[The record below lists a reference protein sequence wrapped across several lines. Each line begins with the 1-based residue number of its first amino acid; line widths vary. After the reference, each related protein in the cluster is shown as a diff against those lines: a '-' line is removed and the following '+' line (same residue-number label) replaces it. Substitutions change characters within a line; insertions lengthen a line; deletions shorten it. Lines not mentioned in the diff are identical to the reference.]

1 MTSPRRSVRRSVAWT
16 VPLATA
22 TVIGV
27 AVAVPMTA
35 AAGSP
40 NLDKTTP
47 EALLA
52 AVRTADVTQLSG
64 QVEETARL
72 GLPAL
77 PGPDDAA
84 SLSWQTLVTGTHS
97 AKVAVDGPQRQRLA
111 LLGTLAESDVVR
123 NGRNVWTYASST
135 REVTHALLP
144 ADMPDGAAA
153 TMQSPD
159 PAALMNAT
167 PVGAAQQLLAAVTP
181 TTGVALAENTRVAG
195 QDAYTLV
202 LSPKQVDSTIGRVV
216 IAVDA
221 TRYIPLRVQVFS
233 AGTPA
238 DAAFETG
245 FTSISYDRPDAGT
258 FDFSVPAGAT
268 VTAQDMTKGQGQ
280 QPDSSMPDAPAP
292 TVVGTGWTSVVQ
304 VPAGPDALAALTQ
317 GATGNSR
324 DQSSAEMLNRML
336 TVQPNGDRML
346 STALMNVLLT
356 SDGRVFAGA
365 VQPSV
370 LQAAAAR

>member
-1 MTSPRRSVRRSVAWT
+1 MTSSRRSVRRSVAWT

-27 AVAVPMTA
+27 AAAVPMAA

-72 GLPAL
+72 GLPTLA
-77 PGPDDAA
+77 GPDNAS
-84 SLSWQTLVTGTHS
+84 SLSWQTLVTGTHT

-123 NGRNVWTYASST
+123 NGSDVWTYASST
-135 REVTHALLP
+135 REVTHAVLP
-144 ADMPDGAAA
+144 ADMPDGQAA
-153 TMQSPD
+153 MQSPG
-159 PAALMNAT
+159 AADLMNAT
-167 PVGAAQQLLAAVTP
+167 PLGAAQQLLAAVTP
-181 TTGVALAENTRVAG
+181 TTGVAMAENTRVAG

-202 LSPKQVDSTIGRVV
+202 LSPKQAGSTIGRVV

-221 TRYIPLRVQVFS
+221 TRHIPLRVQVFS
-233 AGTPA
+233 AGTTA
-238 DAAFETG
+238 DPAFETG
-245 FTSISYDRPDAGT
+245 FTSISYDRPSADT

-268 VTAQDMTKGQGQ
+268 VTTRDLSKEQGQ
-280 QPDSSMPDAPAP
+280 AAGSPPDASAP
-292 TVVGTGWTSVVQ
+292 TVLGTGWTSVVQ
-304 VPAGPDALAALTQ
+304 VAAGPDALAALTQ
-317 GATGNSR
+317 GPTGDSG
-324 DQSSAEMLNRML
+324 DSSSAELLNRLL

-346 STALMNVLLT
+346 STTLVNVLLT

-370 LQAAAAR
+370 LQQAAAAR